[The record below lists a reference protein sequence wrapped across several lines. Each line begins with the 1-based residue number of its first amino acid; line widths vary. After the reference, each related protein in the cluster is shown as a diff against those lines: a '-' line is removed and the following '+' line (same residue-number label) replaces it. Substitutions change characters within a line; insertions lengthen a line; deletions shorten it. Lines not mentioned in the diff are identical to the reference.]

1 MNTKLTTAI
10 NEINQFVNEKIS
22 LLLNDLIVESN
33 EYAETKKQIL
43 QIPFI
48 KKIIHNII
56 YNAVNNED
64 RINNEDIED
73 SINNN
78 EEERINNDVPVN
90 DEEEQQEENIFL
102 NIHENDRSEELDNIV
117 DLDSDTEELD
127 TEDLNTEEE
136 EDKCVCCGGNRD
148 MVNEKCLTCLED
160 CCGEQD
166 EEEEEEETQPE
177 DQVVEEL
184 NHVVTEVV
192 EEESD
197 AEEEE
202 DIVEESEAVVGESI
216 VEESIVGESIVKED
230 EDNEDEDNEEEV
242 FEIEIN
248 GVNYFTTNEKS
259 GIIYASDENS
269 DPGDEVGI
277 FQNGTPIFH

>member
-10 NEINQFVNEKIS
+10 HEINQFVNERIS
-22 LLLNDLIVESN
+22 LLMNDLIVESN

-64 RINNEDIED
+64 RINNEDCI
-73 SINNN
+73 NN
-78 EEERINNDVPVN
+78 EEPATNEDLT
-90 DEEEQQEENIFL
+90 QEDQEDENIFL

-117 DLDSDTEELD
+117 ELDTEELD
-127 TEDLNTEEE
+127 TEELDTEEE

-148 MVNEKCLTCLED
+148 MVNEKCLICLED
-160 CCGEQD
+160 YRGDQV
-166 EEEEEEETQPE
+166 EEERQSD

-197 AEEEE
+197 AEEEGE
-202 DIVEESEAVVGESI
+202 AVEEESDAL
-216 VEESIVGESIVKED
+216 D
-230 EDNEDEDNEEEV
+230 EDNEEEEV

-269 DPGDEVGI
+269 DPGDEVGV